1 MTGFDGAAEWSTTND
16 RKASPVS
23 LTRTSENDRADS
35 GTLSNPVRRQF
46 PRWSE
51 LRPLLSFKGVDSVL
65 PRSLRGAHTIDDV
78 RKAASRAVPKPVFDF
93 VDGGAEDEVT
103 MNRSRE
109 AFRRLEFMPRALS
122 GTDSVDTAVTMLG
135 RKANLPLVL
144 APTGFARLSHRMGEI
159 GAARAAGAAGVPYTL
174 STFGTISIEELAHAA
189 PDTDLWFQL
198 YVLRD
203 RELTKSLVRRALD
216 AGYSTLVVTIDSVAT
231 GKRVRDL
238 RHGLSIPP
246 KLTPKT
252 ITSFAAK
259 PRWAFDMLTSPQL
272 DLASLRA
279 GSGKDLWTY
288 LRELADPTFSFADIP
303 MLRELWPGSLVLKGV
318 LTVEDAQAAVSNGV
332 DGIVLS
338 NHGGRQLD
346 RIPVGIELL
355 PKVLDVV
362 GDAVEVYID
371 GGVRSGADLVAA
383 RGLGARGSFVG
394 RPYLY
399 GLMAAGEKGVDHVLD
414 IYTREAE
421 LTLKLLGCR
430 DLSSVNSDL
439 IRVRGGAL

>member
-1 MTGFDGAAEWSTTND
+1 MTGFDGAVEMPASSDSTVDFVPLVANTDGN
-16 RKASPVS
+16 RTGPVA
-23 LTRTSENDRADS
+23 RA
-35 GTLSNPVRRQF
+35 NPIGRQF

-51 LRPLLSFKGVDSVL
+51 LRPLFSFRGSDSGL

-78 RKAASRAVPKPVFDF
+78 RKAARRSVPRPIFDF

-109 AFRRLEFMPRALS
+109 AFRRLEFMPRALT
-122 GTDSVDTAVTMLG
+122 GIDSVDTAATILG
-135 RKANLPLVL
+135 KRANLPLVL
-144 APTGFARLSHRMGEI
+144 APTGFARLSHRTGEI
-159 GAARAAGAAGVPYTL
+159 GAARAAGEAGVPYTL
-174 STFGTISIEELAHAA
+174 STFGTISIEELAEAA
-189 PDTDLWFQL
+189 PKTDLWFQL

-203 RELTKSLVRRALD
+203 RELTKSLVKRALD

-252 ITSFAAK
+252 VTTFATK

-272 DLASLRA
+272 DLASLRS

-303 MLRELWPGSLVLKGV
+303 LLRELWPGSLVLKGV
-318 LTVEDAQAAVSNGV
+318 LSVEDARAAADSGV

-346 RIPVGIELL
+346 RAPVGIELL
-355 PKVLDVV
+355 PKVLDAV
-362 GDAVEVYID
+362 GDAVEVFVD
-371 GGVRSGADLVAA
+371 GGIRSGADLVAA
-383 RGLGARGSFVG
+383 RGLGAAGGFIG

-399 GLMAAGEKGVDHVLD
+399 GLMAAGQRGVGHVLD
-414 IYTREAE
+414 IYAREAE
-421 LTLKLLGCR
+421 LTLKLLGCKNLSAVTG
-430 DLSSVNSDL
+430 DLL
-439 IRVRGGAL
+439 RVRGAVL